1 LKRVAVEFRCATARG
16 RHYADRLLSD
26 ASDLM
31 VAARLPDCELSL
43 SLVSDRAIRA
53 LNRNYR
59 GIDSATDVLS
69 FSQIEQADAAPA
81 NPRVVTNDP
90 ALTLGDVV
98 ISIDTALAQARELR
112 TAPSARIRRLLIHGF
127 LHLLGYDHERSSA
140 EARKMFARERAL
152 EAKISKDKII
162 REKISK
168 PRNAPARRKRVAPRK
183 ISRRQKSV

>member
-1 LKRVAVEFRCATARG
+1 MAVEFRCATARG
-16 RHYADRLLSD
+16 RRYADRLRAD
-26 ASDLM
+26 ARDLM
-31 VAARLPDCELSL
+31 AAAALPDCELSL

-53 LNRNYR
+53 LNRSYR

-69 FSQIEQADAAPA
+69 FSQIEQASGAPA
-81 NPRVVTNDP
+81 NPNNVRNDP

-112 TAPSARIRRLLIHGF
+112 TQPAARIRRLLIHGF

-152 EAKISKDKII
+152 GAKISKDKIS
-162 REKISK
+162 R
-168 PRNAPARRKRVAPRK
+168 PRSSSRRRKTVAPRK
-183 ISRRQKSV
+183 VSRRRKSV

>member
-1 LKRVAVEFRCATARG
+1 VAVEFRCATARG
-16 RHYADRLLSD
+16 RRYADRLRAD
-26 ASDLM
+26 ARDLM
-31 VAARLPDCELSL
+31 AAAALPDCELSL

-53 LNRNYR
+53 LNRSYR

-69 FSQIEQADAAPA
+69 FSQIEQASGAPA
-81 NPRVVTNDP
+81 NPNNVRNDP

-112 TAPSARIRRLLIHGF
+112 TQPAARIRRLLIHGF

-152 EAKISKDKII
+152 GAKISKDKIS
-162 REKISK
+162 R
-168 PRNAPARRKRVAPRK
+168 PRSSSRRRKTVAPRK
-183 ISRRQKSV
+183 VSRRRKSV